1 MKKRI
6 SSLLLLWIMVIVH
19 PSYATFDGFRI
30 GGMLGVQL
38 LQGRHWYTPHNPY
51 VDGTNMVRRLSVLSA
66 LYGAHAG
73 YLLELGSSKIVVG
86 GEVYAFIPQAT
97 PKLDLALMNG
107 SVSGTKE
114 ASVTINHNRSIGF
127 ALTAGM
133 MMNPKVLAYLS
144 AGMELARFRFTY
156 EFNSAALPP
165 LTSQKQVFNHTFKAI
180 NIALGGTYKISPHLL
195 AGLELSSPFFKRF
208 KPSMIPGQQRAYTYK
223 PVERRLIIKL
233 TYLF

>member
-6 SSLLLLWIMVIVH
+6 LGLILGVLIAAQ
-19 PSYATFDGFRI
+19 PSYATFGGFRI

-38 LQGRHWYTPHNPY
+38 LAGRHWYT
-51 VDGTNMVRRLSVLSA
+51 TNIPNTPATDMVHRLSALSA

-86 GEVYAFIPQAT
+86 GEVYGFIPQAN

-107 SVSGTKE
+107 TVSGPTE
-114 ASVTINHNRSIGF
+114 GSVTINHNRSIGF
-127 ALTAGM
+127 VLTAGM
-133 MMNPKVLAYLS
+133 MINPKILAYLS
-144 AGMELARFRFTY
+144 AGMELAKFKFTY
-156 EFNSAALPP
+156 AFNATAPAP
-165 LTSQKQVFNHTFKAI
+165 LTSQQQVFNHTFKAI
-180 NIALGGTYKISPHLL
+180 NIALGGAYKISPQLL

-208 KPSMIPGQQRAYTYK
+208 KAPTTPARAYSYK
-223 PVERRLIIKL
+223 PVERRLMIKL